1 MRKKSSDQS
10 KIANRICHIIATT
23 EGAAWVFEQ
32 LRDLRN
38 RFGYEVTVIL
48 NGETGALV
56 DRFKSENIRVLVSD
70 FNFLGSGDLL
80 SVPRK
85 IWDLKQMLAHERF
98 DVVQTHLFHSM
109 VIGRIAA
116 WFADVPVRLAMI
128 AGPFHLEAYTPR
140 WIDVSTQW
148 METALIPSC
157 EYTQTLYRM
166 AGVSADRLK
175 IIYYGPDEEKFNP
188 ANHQLAD
195 LHSEFGWPDGAPL
208 IGMIAYFYP
217 ELGVNRWTPPAVQG
231 KAVKCQA
238 NLIRAMPAILAKFPT
253 AKLVFVG
260 SAWGEEGEK
269 YLAKMKGLVE
279 ELGLSDAINFTGYRT
294 DIPSILKSLDVCV
307 QASLSENLGG
317 SIEGL
322 LMERSMVAT
331 RVGGLVDSV
340 IDGKTGVLVEPDDI
354 ASGILK
360 LLEDPVKAKAMG
372 LRGREYM
379 LEKFTL
385 AKTVEAEHALYQ
397 ALAAQS
403 STGYRF
409 YVQSYRLIL
418 GAAVCAYLALRYRF
432 LDSKLLPA
440 LDSGWRPWRFVGA
453 RRFLIMLIDALTRR
467 LGPAKKS
474 EPTVA
479 HHEDI
484 VIKVNKSERFYSVD
498 KSPLPPIKSKLNML
512 ATMALYR
519 LYSFIGRQKL
529 GWGLRKRAMNIL
541 CRLFSKTQK

>member
-1 MRKKSSDQS
+1 MRINSSNQP
-10 KIANRICHIIATT
+10 KTANRICHIIATT

-38 RFGYEVTVIL
+38 RFGYDVTVIL

-56 DRFKSENIRVLVSD
+56 DRFKGENIRVLVSD

-80 SVPRK
+80 SVPKK
-85 IWDLKQMLAHERF
+85 IWRLKQLLVRERF

-128 AGPFHLEAYTPR
+128 AGPFHLEAYTPK

-157 EYTQTLYRM
+157 EYTHTLYRT

-188 ANHQLAD
+188 VNHQQAN
-195 LHSEFGWPDGAPL
+195 LHSEFGWPEDAPI

-217 ELGVNRWTPPAVQG
+217 ELGINRWTPPAVQG

-238 NLIRAMPAILAKFPT
+238 NLIRAMPAILAEFPM

-260 SAWGEEGEK
+260 SAWGDEGEK

-279 ELGLSDAINFTGYRT
+279 ELGLSYAISFTGYRT

-322 LMERSMVAT
+322 LMERPMVAT

-340 IDGKTGVLVEPDDI
+340 IDGKTGVLVDPDDI
-354 ASGILK
+354 ASGILR
-360 LLEDPVKAKAMG
+360 LLNDPVKASAMG

-385 AKTVEAEHALYQ
+385 MKTVEAEHMLYQ
-397 ALAAQS
+397 ALGTRAS
-403 STGYRF
+403 KGYRR
-409 YVQSYRLIL
+409 YVQLYRLIL
-418 GAAVCAYLALRYRF
+418 GALVCAYLALRYRF

-440 LDSGWRPWRFVGA
+440 LDSGWRPWRFVGT
-453 RRFLIMLIDALTRR
+453 RRFLIRVIDALIRK
-467 LGPAKKS
+467 LGPPKKS
-474 EPTVA
+474 EFPVER
-479 HHEDI
+479 HEDI
-484 VIKVNKSERFYSVD
+484 EIKVNKSERFYSVD
-498 KSPLPPIKSKLNML
+498 VSPLPPLKSKLSTL
-512 ATMALYR
+512 ATMTLYR

-529 GWGLRKRAMNIL
+529 GWGLRKRTMQWL
-541 CRLFSKTQK
+541 RRLFFKGQK

>member
-1 MRKKSSDQS
+1 MRTNSSDQP

-38 RFGYEVTVIL
+38 RFGYDVTVIL

-85 IWDLKQMLAHERF
+85 IWHLKQLLERERF

-140 WIDVSTQW
+140 WIDVTTQW

-157 EYTQTLYRM
+157 EYTRTLYRT
-166 AGVSADRLK
+166 AGVSADRLN

-188 ANHQLAD
+188 VNHQQAD
-195 LHSEFGWPDGAPL
+195 LRSEFGWPDRAPI

-238 NLIRAMPAILAKFPT
+238 NLIKAMPAILVKFPT

-260 SAWGEEGEK
+260 SAWGDEGEK
-269 YLAKMKGLVE
+269 YFVKMKSLVE
-279 ELGLSDAINFTGYRT
+279 ELGLSDSINFTGYRT

-322 LMERSMVAT
+322 LMERPMVST

-354 ASGILK
+354 ASGILR
-360 LLEDPVKAKAMG
+360 LLEYPAKAKAMG
-372 LRGREYM
+372 LQGREYM

-385 AKTVEAEHALYQ
+385 LKTVEAEHALYQ
-397 ALAAQS
+397 ALAARS
-403 STGYRF
+403 SKGYRW
-409 YVQSYRLIL
+409 YVQAYRLIL
-418 GAAVCAYLALRYRF
+418 GAAVSVYLALRYRF

-440 LDSGWRPWRFVGA
+440 LDSGWRPWRFVGT
-453 RRFLIMLIDALTRR
+453 RRFLIRVIDALIRR
-467 LGPAKKS
+467 LGPAKKP
-474 EPTVA
+474 EATVTQ
-479 HHEDI
+479 HEDI
-484 VIKVNKSERFYSVD
+484 EIKVNKSERFYSVD
-498 KSPLPPIKSKLNML
+498 VSPLPQIKSKLTML

-519 LYSFIGRQKL
+519 FYSFIGRQKL

-541 CRLFSKTQK
+541 RRLFSKT

>member
-1 MRKKSSDQS
+1 MRKNSFDQP
-10 KIANRICHIIATT
+10 KVANRICHIIATT

-85 IWDLKQMLAHERF
+85 IWHLKQLLERERF

-157 EYTQTLYRM
+157 EYTRTLYRS
-166 AGVSADRLK
+166 AGVSANRLK

-188 ANHQLAD
+188 INHQQAD
-195 LHSEFGWPDGAPL
+195 LHREFGWPDDAPL

-238 NLIRAMPAILAKFPT
+238 NLIQAMPAILAKFPT

-269 YLAKMKGLVE
+269 YLAKMKSMVE
-279 ELGLSDAINFTGYRT
+279 MLGLSDAIKFTGYRT

-322 LMERSMVAT
+322 LMERPMVAT

-340 IDGKTGVLVEPDDI
+340 IDDETGVLVDTDNI

-360 LLEDPVKAKAMG
+360 LLEHPAKAKAMG

-385 AKTVEAEHALYQ
+385 FKTVEAEHALYQ
-397 ALAAQS
+397 ALAARS
-403 STGYRF
+403 PAGYRF
-409 YVQSYRLIL
+409 YVQSYRLVL
-418 GAAVCAYLALRYRF
+418 GAVICFYLALRYRF
-432 LDSKLLPA
+432 LDSNLLPA
-440 LDSGWRPWRFVGA
+440 LDSGWRPWRFLGV
-453 RRFLIMLIDALTRR
+453 RRFLIRVIDALIRR
-467 LGPAKKS
+467 LGSGGKTEYA
-474 EPTVA
+474 VA
-479 HHEDI
+479 DHENNE
-484 VIKVNKSERFYSVD
+484 IKINKSERFYSVEV
-498 KSPLPPIKSKLNML
+498 SPLPPIKSKLNMVG
-512 ATMALYR
+512 TIALYR
-519 LYSFIGRQKL
+519 FYSFVGRQKL
-529 GWGLRKRAMNIL
+529 GWGLRKRAMNL
-541 CRLFSKTQK
+541 LRSLF